1 MIGSD
6 DILQVSLVPAS
17 VQITDTGFSV
27 QITVDNTS
35 QLKVK
40 VGCFKMD
47 VYKIERFIIL
57 TIKFKSIRNKR
68 NKKGVI
74 CLFLTPAGFPV
85 PNII

>member
-35 QLKVK
+35 QQKVK
-40 VGCFKMD
+40 VRKVLSIKCKIAKKICNNFKLCS
-47 VYKIERFIIL
+47 FINSCKTHYLIIQL
-57 TIKFKSIRNKR
+57 DKFK
-68 NKKGVI
+68 
-74 CLFLTPAGFPV
+74 
-85 PNII
+85 